1 MNPSQ
6 VAEVV
11 SKLKAKNMNL
21 IQVIQEKD
29 NLIIMLNKK
38 IAELNNLIQ
47 EKKGDKETKELLNTL
62 DNQNV
67 KYTYTGN
74 FIIYE

>member
-11 SKLKAKNMNL
+11 SKLKAKNINL

-47 EKKGDKETKELLNTL
+47 DKLSFLKITNNSLSKIFRN
-62 DNQNV
+62 
-67 KYTYTGN
+67 
-74 FIIYE
+74 